1 MHVFV
6 GLGYR
11 GTNKLIYK
19 VGLGYRGTN
28 KLIYKR
34 SLFVYKKI
42 EQQINFFTHRAVAV
56 QHGQNICY
64 FHEPSPSGHQCP
76 IEVSGG
82 RGGS

>member
-42 EQQINFFTHRAVAV
+42 E
-56 QHGQNICY
+56 
-64 FHEPSPSGHQCP
+64 
-76 IEVSGG
+76 
-82 RGGS
+82 

>member
-6 GLGYR
+6 GLGHR

-42 EQQINFFTHRAVAV
+42 E
-56 QHGQNICY
+56 
-64 FHEPSPSGHQCP
+64 
-76 IEVSGG
+76 
-82 RGGS
+82 